1 MLAGLLLGL
10 SLVGCNAQV
19 AGGLEEADANQ
30 ALSKLQEHGVV
41 ARKEPDPDAEGHFRL
56 SVSSDEATTTAQ
68 ILAQAGFPHRR
79 PPGVLEAL
87 GEGSIIP
94 SRETERAKWLAGIA
108 GELERSLSGLGG
120 VLTVRVHL
128 AVPVVDAL
136 DVPKAAPARPT
147 ASVLLTSRGELP
159 LSESQIQRLVAG
171 AVTGLAPGDVTVIS
185 RQSAAEKP
193 PPRLELR
200 QLGPITVTRSSAPLL
215 KVIVGGALT
224 LNLLLLASTLWL
236 WQSTR
241 RKFHSIPEPDTSPI
255 PTQA

>member
-1 MLAGLLLGL
+1 MLTGLLFGL
-10 SLVGCNAQV
+10 SLIGCETRV

-30 ALSKLQEHGVV
+30 ALARLQEHGVV

-56 SVSSDEATTTAQ
+56 SVSSDDATSTAQ
-68 ILAQAGFPHRR
+68 ILAQGGFPHRR

-94 SRETERAKWLAGIA
+94 SRETERAKWLTGIA
-108 GELERSLSGLGG
+108 GELERSLSGVGG

-128 AVPVVDAL
+128 AVPVVEAL
-136 DVPKAAPARPT
+136 NVQHALPARPT

-171 AVTGLAPGDVTVIS
+171 AVTGLAPGDVSVIS

-241 RKFHSIPEPDTSPI
+241 RKLSATREPEGSPI